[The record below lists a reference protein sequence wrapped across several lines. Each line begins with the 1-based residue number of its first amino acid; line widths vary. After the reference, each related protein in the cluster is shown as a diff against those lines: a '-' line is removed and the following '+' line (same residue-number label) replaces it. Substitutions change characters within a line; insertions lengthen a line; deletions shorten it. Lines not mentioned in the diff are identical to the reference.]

1 MNRYETIKN
10 LGDGTYGIVFL
21 ARNKETQELMAVKK
35 MKKKYYDWNEA
46 LNLREVRSLRKFQHV
61 NIIKLKEVVRE
72 KDCLYLMFDYMKEN
86 LYQLTKDRKR
96 YLPEA
101 HVRNITFQILTG
113 LAYLHRTGF
122 FHRDL
127 KPENLLCNGPD
138 LVKIADFGLARE
150 IRSKPPYTDYV
161 STRWYRAPEILLRS
175 TSYSAPVDLW
185 AIGCIVCEMWSLRPL
200 FPGNSELDQLFKIVT
215 VLGVPGKDEW
225 PEGHKLAQKMK
236 FRWPTVSSNTD
247 ANINLKRMC
256 PPASD
261 EGLKLISDLLLYPP
275 RKRPTAQQCLKYA
288 FFDLQQTGGPVVKN
302 PMRKPDPV
310 KQVNVNKNNNYDQSY
325 DQITVENQS
334 TQKQYQIP
342 SKIHAHQNDP
352 YKNESKADQNIQ
364 NLQKPEKISNEPRT
378 PDSDDI
384 DAFFSSIPTK
394 PKQKKSA
401 EDLRKPSLLQPKFKQ
416 APISHDLSSAA
427 SSRNSS
433 KMGLSDEYVPKKK
446 VQNSNSSP
454 FETHPP
460 KISAVMA
467 KNSPVKKMTP
477 KQHYLR
483 NSRYFPGSN
492 KIKKEEQSAIEQ
504 SNSHISQIS
513 QNSRNNSR
521 NSNTDNRHGINNRK
535 PDLFAD
541 LGNTHHQ
548 TSYSKFAPKK
558 NMGANIANLEK
569 SGSTSSKGS
578 LWSKAPNEVQ
588 YKKVPVPNGMPN
600 GLFSPERSPSGQN
613 RTNSP
618 FAHVT
623 SDHDNDL
630 DTLLGISKIST
641 NSKNSSNNMFNRNA
655 NSQQD
660 TYTGKLGNNGLGA
673 GFGGGSRVQ
682 GLSGNGFSGGAG
694 FAGNGF
700 AGNGFSGNSNNNS
713 NTNFGTS
720 FGNSNKVATNSSKFP
735 QLPNNGDFKTNTN
748 NSKVPSNRW
757 FKNYKTPKKGDPK
770 VAGQAK
776 PRGRLNLL

>member
-10 LGDGTYGIVFL
+10 LGDGTYGQVFL
-21 ARNKETQELMAVKK
+21 ARNKETQELLAVKK

-185 AIGCIVCEMWSLRPL
+185 AVGCIISEMWSLRPL
-200 FPGNSELDQLFKIVT
+200 FPGTSELDQLFKICT
-215 VLGVPGKDEW
+215 ILGVPGKDEW

-236 FRWPTVSSNTD
+236 FRWPVVANNTD
-247 ANINLKRMC
+247 ANVNLKRMC
-256 PPASD
+256 PPASE

-288 FFDLQQTGGPVVKN
+288 FFDLQQTGGPIPKTEF
-302 PMRKPDPV
+302 KP
-310 KQVNVNKNNNYDQSY
+310 QVTQKPPKKENMNNFE
-325 DQITVENQS
+325 QITIE
-334 TQKQYQIP
+334 
-342 SKIHAHQNDP
+342 
-352 YKNESKADQNIQ
+352 
-364 NLQKPEKISNEPRT
+364 KPEKISNEPKT

-384 DAFFSSIPTK
+384 DAFFSAIPTK
-394 PKQKKSA
+394 PKQKKSFD
-401 EDLRKPSLLQPKFKQ
+401 DLKKHAAAACSKFKQ
-416 APISHDLSSAA
+416 APLSHDLSSAS
-427 SSRNSS
+427 SSRVSS
-433 KMGLSDEYVPKKK
+433 KYGSDEFIPKKK
-446 VQNSNSSP
+446 LNNSKSLP
-454 FETHPP
+454 FENNPP
-460 KISAVMA
+460 KTTILN
-467 KNSPVKKMTP
+467 KSPTKKIITP

-492 KIKKEEQSAIEQ
+492 KIKKSDT
-504 SNSHISQIS
+504 N
-513 QNSRNNSR
+513 QNNNR
-521 NSNTDNRHGINNRK
+521 QNINNRK
-535 PDLFAD
+535 PDIFAD

-558 NMGANIANLEK
+558 HQNTTNLEK
-569 SGSTSSKGS
+569 PNSNSSRGS

-588 YKKVPVPNGMPN
+588 YKKVNN
-600 GLFSPERSPSGQN
+600 NSKNQLFSPERSPIINN

-623 SDHDNDL
+623 SDHTDNEL
-630 DTLLGISKIST
+630 DTLLGISKIG
-641 NSKNSSNNMFNRNA
+641 NFGGSKKYGSNFQNGSKTTTNNMFNRNA
-655 NSQQD
+655 NSQLD
-660 TYTGKLGNNGLGA
+660 RYPGPTNSN
-673 GFGGGSRVQ
+673 F
-682 GLSGNGFSGGAG
+682 
-694 FAGNGF
+694 
-700 AGNGFSGNSNNNS
+700 SNNNI
-713 NTNFGTS
+713 N
-720 FGNSNKVATNSSKFP
+720 KFP
-735 QLPNNGDFKTNTN
+735 PLPNNGDSN
-748 NSKVPSNRW
+748 NRW
-757 FKNYKTPKKGDPK
+757 FKNYKVKNENNKNKG
-770 VAGQAK
+770 GGGG
-776 PRGRLNLL
+776 RRLNLL

>member
-247 ANINLKRMC
+247 ANVNLKRMC

-288 FFDLQQTGGPVVKN
+288 FFDLQQTGGPVVKT
-302 PMRKPDPV
+302 PVRKPDPI
-310 KQVNVNKNNNYDQSY
+310 KQVDVNKNYDQNY
-325 DQITVENQS
+325 DQITVDQTSNQHAP
-334 TQKQYQIP
+334 KQAQSYQNE
-342 SKIHAHQNDP
+342 QNA
-352 YKNESKADQNIQ
+352 YKNESKTDQH
-364 NLQKPEKISNEPRT
+364 LQKPEKISNEPRT

-401 EDLRKPSLLQPKFKQ
+401 EDLRKPPAPKFRQ
-416 APISHDLSSAA
+416 APISHDLNSGA
-427 SSRNSS
+427 SSRASS
-433 KMGLSDEYVPKKK
+433 KMGSDEYVPKKK
-446 VQNSNSSP
+446 VQNSSSSP

-460 KISAVMA
+460 KSTVMT
-467 KNSPVKKMTP
+467 KSPVKKMTP

-492 KIKKEEQSAIEQ
+492 KIKKEESIEQ
-504 SNSHISQIS
+504 SNSHASQIS

-521 NSNTDNRHGINNRK
+521 NSNPNNRNGINNRK

-558 NMGANIANLEK
+558 NMGANLGPNLEK

-588 YKKVPVPNGMPN
+588 YKKVAVPNGPN
-600 GLFSPERSPSGQN
+600 GLFSPERSPSSQN

-660 TYTGKLGNNGLGA
+660 TYPGKLGNGLGA

-682 GLSGNGFSGGAG
+682 GLSGNGFAGNGFGGNGFGGNGFGGNG

-700 AGNGFSGNSNNNS
+700 SGNGFSGNSNNNS
-713 NTNFGTS
+713 NTS
-720 FGNSNKVATNSSKFP
+720 FGNPNKVASNSKFP
-735 QLPNNGDFKTNTN
+735 PLPNNGDFKSNSN

-757 FKNYKTPKKGDPK
+757 FKNYKTPKKGD
-770 VAGQAK
+770 GTTK

>member
-10 LGDGTYGIVFL
+10 LGDGTYGQVFL
-21 ARNKETQELMAVKK
+21 ARNKETQELLAVKK

-185 AIGCIVCEMWSLRPL
+185 AVGCIISEMWSLRPL
-200 FPGNSELDQLFKIVT
+200 FPGTSELDQLFKICT
-215 VLGVPGKDEW
+215 ILGVPGKDEW

-236 FRWPTVSSNTD
+236 FRWPVVANNTD
-247 ANINLKRMC
+247 ANVNLKRMC
-256 PPASD
+256 PPASE

-288 FFDLQQTGGPVVKN
+288 FFDLQQTGGPIPKTEF
-302 PMRKPDPV
+302 KP
-310 KQVNVNKNNNYDQSY
+310 Q
-325 DQITVENQS
+325 TS
-334 TQKQYQIP
+334 TQKPPPKNNKFEQIT
-342 SKIHAHQNDP
+342 I
-352 YKNESKADQNIQ
+352 E
-364 NLQKPEKISNEPRT
+364 KPEKISTEPKT

-384 DAFFSSIPTK
+384 DAFFSAIPTK
-394 PKQKKSA
+394 PKQKKSF
-401 EDLRKPSLLQPKFKQ
+401 EDLKKHAAPPKFKQ
-416 APISHDLSSAA
+416 APLSHDLSSAS
-427 SSRNSS
+427 SSRVSS
-433 KMGLSDEYVPKKK
+433 KYGSDEFIPKKK
-446 VQNSNSSP
+446 QNNSKNVP
-454 FETHPP
+454 FEAP
-460 KISAVMA
+460 KSTILNKSPA
-467 KNSPVKKMTP
+467 KKIITP

-492 KIKKEEQSAIEQ
+492 KIKKSD
-504 SNSHISQIS
+504 SN
-513 QNSRNNSR
+513 QNNN
-521 NSNTDNRHGINNRK
+521 NRQNINNRK
-535 PDLFAD
+535 PDIFAD

-558 NMGANIANLEK
+558 HQNYSNHQTNLEK
-569 SGSTSSKGS
+569 SNSNSSRGS

-588 YKKVPVPNGMPN
+588 YKKVPSKSNSN
-600 GLFSPERSPSGQN
+600 HLFSPERSPIINN

-623 SDHDNDL
+623 SDHNTDNEL
-630 DTLLGISKIST
+630 DTLLGISKIG
-641 NSKNSSNNMFNRNA
+641 SKNKYNFQNGSITTTNNMFNRNA
-655 NSQQD
+655 NSQLD
-660 TYTGKLGNNGLGA
+660 RYPPLPPANSN
-673 GFGGGSRVQ
+673 F
-682 GLSGNGFSGGAG
+682 
-694 FAGNGF
+694 
-700 AGNGFSGNSNNNS
+700 SNNN
-713 NTNFGTS
+713 
-720 FGNSNKVATNSSKFP
+720 KFP
-735 QLPNNGDFKTNTN
+735 KLPNNGDSN
-748 NSKVPSNRW
+748 NRW
-757 FKNYKTPKKGDPK
+757 FKNYKVKNDNKSNG
-770 VAGQAK
+770 VGGG
-776 PRGRLNLL
+776 RRLNLL